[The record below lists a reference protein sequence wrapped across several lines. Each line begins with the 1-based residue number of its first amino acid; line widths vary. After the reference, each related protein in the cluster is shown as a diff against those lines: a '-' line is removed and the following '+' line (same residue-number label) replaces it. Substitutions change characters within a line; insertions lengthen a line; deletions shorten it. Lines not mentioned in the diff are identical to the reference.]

1 MLAVEWGW
9 TLLGRERGR
18 WGCVK
23 WGEEM
28 KGEELD
34 SILGRSKYRFIEW
47 EKEKK
52 VRVVGAVGEN
62 LMQANFKL
70 MIKVVIHWMGKEEK
84 SGVVGENL
92 MPMEVGGIVVELFS
106 YLFFTISLF

>member
-34 SILGRSKYRFIEW
+34 WILCRSKYRFIEW

-84 SGVVGENL
+84 SGGSWRKFNAN
-92 MPMEVGGIVVELFS
+92 GGRWHSCGI
-106 YLFFTISLF
+106 T